1 MPVFVLGPTYWRQG
15 YVPDIPPWIGSYLP
29 SDWKA
34 YGGPRLEPVDL
45 RAALCG
51 WLARWGVSATI
62 MRMHEDR
69 EGEATIEKF
78 RRVERDLGITQHFV
92 YYPYGA
98 RGEGH
103 VGEIVALLDRRAAG
117 QDVDVRVFPESR
129 VVDKS
134 DGEFHVLEEGRG
146 SGYMNDLIQMGC
158 PVPEWDDHTG
168 LFRAFRWHA
177 DP

>member
-1 MPVFVLGPTYWRQG
+1 MLGPTYWRDD
-15 YVPDIPPWIGSYLP
+15 YDPDVPAWVREHLP
-29 SDWKA
+29 DDWDPR
-34 YGGPRLEPVDL
+34 GEDRLEPVDV

-51 WLARWGVSATI
+51 WLAEWGVRATI

-69 EGEATIEKF
+69 QGEATIEKF
-78 RRVERDLGITQHFV
+78 RRIEQELDITQHFV

-117 QDVDVRVFPESR
+117 QAVDVRVFPEGR

-134 DGEFHVLEEGRG
+134 GGEFHVLEEGRG
-146 SGYMNDLIQMGC
+146 SGYLNDLIQFGF
-158 PVPEWDDHTG
+158 PVPEWDDYAG

-177 DP
+177 GP